1 MMDGFGKAH
10 GTSYKVQGR
19 SKIQDAKPIKT
30 PTPKREIEEPKMNF
44 QCLISC
50 FSKNNKKDTRFKGE
64 RQYMA
69 DEKGKGTD
77 FNSCSPSLKY
87 F

>member
-1 MMDGFGKAH
+1 LGRHTAQA
-10 GTSYKVQGR
+10 TRYKEGPRFKMQR
-19 SKIQDAKPIKT
+19 PRKT
-30 PTPKREIEEPKMNF
+30 PTPRREIEEPKMNF

-50 FSKNNKKDTRFKGE
+50 FSKNNKKDTWFKGE
-64 RQYMA
+64 RQYRA

-87 F
+87 FKN

>member
-1 MMDGFGKAH
+1 
-10 GTSYKVQGR
+10 
-19 SKIQDAKPIKT
+19 
-30 PTPKREIEEPKMNF
+30 MNF

-50 FSKNNKKDTRFKGE
+50 FSKNNKKDTWFKGE
-64 RQYMA
+64 RQYRA

-87 F
+87 FKN